1 MSVAAAPNADVVE
14 ALDEAKEN
22 YARRNPR
29 SRVVHEE
36 ALKSLPGGNTRT
48 GMFFEPFPIAWV
60 RGEGSRLWDE
70 DGHGYT
76 DFVSE
81 ATAGIYGHSHPEIRK
96 AIQSRVELGWNLG
109 GHTALEGK
117 LAEIL
122 IERFPSLERVRFV
135 NSGTEANMFNVQLAR
150 VATGRPGVLG
160 FKGCYHGGFL
170 TFTAAT
176 NPLNV
181 PFETVVGTFNDVE
194 GTAALIDEHAD
205 RLAAVI
211 VEPLVGG
218 GGCIPASLEFLRML
232 RERTERHGIMLIFD
246 EVMTSRLSPGGLQAV
261 TGVIPDLTSLGKYI
275 GGGFSAGAFGGRAE
289 VMERFDPRR
298 GDHLPHSG
306 TYNNNVFTL
315 SAGIA
320 GLTRAYTPEAA
331 QTLNARG
338 EALRK
343 RLNEIVQRA
352 GVAMQFMG
360 YGSMMAVHMQR
371 GEVRSPGDAAK
382 GNAKLRELFFFDLF
396 AQGIYVMPKRAMMAL
411 ALPHTDADFDTLAAG
426 VEEFVAARR
435 SLLD

>member
-1 MSVAAAPNADVVE
+1 MSVAVAPNADVVQ

-22 YARRNPR
+22 YARRNPK
-29 SRVVHEE
+29 SRAVHEQ
-36 ALKSLPGGNTRT
+36 AAKSLPGGNTRT
-48 GMFFEPFPIAWV
+48 GMFFDPFPIAWV
-60 RGEGSRLWDE
+60 RGAGSRLWDE
-70 DGHGYT
+70 DGHDYT

-96 AIQSRVELGWNLG
+96 AIEARVGLGWNLG

-150 VATGRPGVLG
+150 VATGRPGVMG
-160 FKGCYHGGFL
+160 FQGCYHGGFL
-170 TFTAAT
+170 TFTGAT

-181 PFETVVGTFNDVE
+181 PFETVVGTYNDVD
-194 GTAALIDEHAD
+194 GTAALIDAHAD

-218 GGCIPASLEFLRML
+218 GGCIPASLEFLCML
-232 RERTERHGIMLIFD
+232 RKRTERHGIMLIFD
-246 EVMTSRLSPGGLQAV
+246 EVMTSRLSPGGMQAV

-298 GDHLPHSG
+298 GDALPHSG

-331 QTLNARG
+331 NALNARG
-338 EALRK
+338 DALRK
-343 RLNEIVQRA
+343 RLNAIVQRA

-411 ALPHTDADFDTLAAG
+411 ALPHTDADFDTLAGG
-426 VEEFVAARR
+426 VEEFIAARR

>member
-1 MSVAAAPNADVVE
+1 MSVAVAPNADVVE

-289 VMERFDPRR
+289 VMDRFDPRR

-315 SAGIA
+315 SAGVA

-331 QTLNARG
+331 ETLNARG

>member
-1 MSVAAAPNADVVE
+1 MSVAVAPNADVVE

-150 VATGRPGVLG
+150 VVTGRPGVLG

-371 GEVRSPGDAAK
+371 GEVRSPDDAAK

>member
-1 MSVAAAPNADVVE
+1 MSVTVAPNADVVE
-14 ALDEAKEN
+14 ALDEAKAN
-22 YARRNPR
+22 YARANPG
-29 SRVVHEE
+29 SRAVHEA
-36 ALKSLPGGNTRT
+36 ALSSMPGGNTRT
-48 GMFFEPFPIAWV
+48 GMFFDPFPIAFA
-60 RGEGSRLWDE
+60 RGDGARLWDE

-96 AIQSRVELGWNLG
+96 AIEARMALGWNLG
-109 GHTALEGK
+109 GRTALEGR
-117 LAEIL
+117 LASLL
-122 IERFPSLERVRFV
+122 IARFPSLERLRFV
-135 NSGTEANMFNVQLAR
+135 NSGTEANMFNVQVAR
-150 VATGRPGVLG
+150 VVTGRPAVLG
-160 FKGCYHGGFL
+160 FQGCYHGGFL
-170 TFTAAT
+170 TFTGAT

-218 GGCIPASLEFLRML
+218 GGCIPGSLEFLRML
-232 RERTERHGIMLIFD
+232 RERTAHHGIMLIFD

-289 VMERFDPRR
+289 IMDRFDPRR
-298 GDHLPHSG
+298 SDALPHSG

-315 SAGIA
+315 AAGIA
-320 GLTRAYTPEAA
+320 GLSRAYTPEAA
-331 QTLNARG
+331 QALNARG
-338 EALRK
+338 EALRA
-343 RLNEIVQRA
+343 RLNAIVARA
-352 GVAMQFMG
+352 GVAMQFLG

-371 GEVRSPGDAAK
+371 GEVRSPADAAR

-411 ALPHTDADFDTLAAG
+411 SLPMTDTDLDTLAAG
-426 VEEFVAARR
+426 VEEFVSARS
-435 SLLD
+435 SLLQ

>member
-1 MSVAAAPNADVVE
+1 MSVAVAPNADVVE

-22 YARRNPR
+22 YARRNPN
-29 SRVVHEE
+29 SRAVHEQ

-48 GMFFEPFPIAWV
+48 GMFFDPFPVAWV
-60 RGEGSRLWDE
+60 RGEGAKLWDE

-96 AIQSRVELGWNLG
+96 AMEARIALGWNLG

-150 VATGRPGVLG
+150 VVTGRPGVLG
-160 FKGCYHGGFL
+160 FQGCYHGGFL

-181 PFETVVGTFNDVE
+181 PFETFVGTFNDVE
-194 GTAALIDEHAD
+194 ATAALIDQHAD

-218 GGCIPASLEFLRML
+218 GGCIPASLDFLRML
-232 RERTERHGIMLIFD
+232 RERTQKHGIMLIFD

-289 VMERFDPRR
+289 VMDRFDPRR

-331 QTLNARG
+331 KALNARG

-343 RLNEIVQRA
+343 RLNGIVQRA
-352 GVAMQFMG
+352 GAAMQFLG

-371 GEVRSPGDAAK
+371 AEVRSPGDAAK

-396 AQGIYVMPKRAMMAL
+396 AQGVYVMPKRAMMAL